1 MAEVLGT
8 WAGLDRRV
16 GAVRRWLLDKPEME
30 PEALAEVRA
39 RLERVLATLV
49 ADGRVRIE
57 RPRAVDDLR
66 SLLAE
71 IDRRAALPGSQAR
84 HDVASRL
91 CQAGGGINQG
101 NRRNFATS
109 ASSGPITRSFR
120 STSNWAGFS

>member
-30 PEALAEVRA
+30 PEALAKVRA

-57 RPRAVDDLR
+57 RPRG
-66 SLLAE
+66 LLAE
-71 IDRRAALPGSQAR
+71 IDRRAALPGSLGRPGAGSYAR
-84 HDVASRL
+84 
-91 CQAGGGINQG
+91 QAGS
-101 NRRNFATS
+101 R
-109 ASSGPITRSFR
+109 SS
-120 STSNWAGFS
+120 

>member
-49 ADGRVRIE
+49 ADGCVRIE
-57 RPRAVDDLR
+57 RPHVVDDLR
-66 SLLAE
+66 GLLAE
-71 IDRRAALPGSQAR
+71 IDRRAALPGSLGRPGAGSYAR
-84 HDVASRL
+84 RAGSRW
-91 CQAGGGINQG
+91 
-101 NRRNFATS
+101 S
-109 ASSGPITRSFR
+109 
-120 STSNWAGFS
+120 

>member
-49 ADGRVRIE
+49 ADGRVWVE
-57 RPRAVDDLR
+57 RPDVVVDLHA
-66 SLLAE
+66 LLAE
-71 IDRRAALPGSQAR
+71 IDRRRAV
-84 HDVASRL
+84 H
-91 CQAGGGINQG
+91 
-101 NRRNFATS
+101 
-109 ASSGPITRSFR
+109 
-120 STSNWAGFS
+120 